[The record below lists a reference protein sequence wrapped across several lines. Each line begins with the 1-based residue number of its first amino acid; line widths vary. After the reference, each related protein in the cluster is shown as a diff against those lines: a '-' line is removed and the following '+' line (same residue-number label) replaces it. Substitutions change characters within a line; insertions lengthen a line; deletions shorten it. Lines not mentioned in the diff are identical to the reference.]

1 MNEKNKKSPALF
13 TPSGC
18 LTGDALML
26 FVSGTLKG
34 IEREKVQ
41 QHISEC
47 PLCTDAAEGLKMW
60 LQENS
65 LQNQPIP
72 ESTENPDGETHFL
85 KGKESFNPKPRPH
98 SNGLESN
105 LFYTRMSLLN
115 QHIWQRLHARTL
127 SESGKAKHPAYKS
140 FVWLAAAASIILFI
154 GVGYVLWLQKNTDKK
169 FQVQQLQKDRDA
181 ALIAQIPE
189 DLAYP
194 PSNSKVILD
203 VKYHSEKGAHIPP
216 VLTIVNEDLALVSD
230 RIKPVG
236 KNAVQTN
243 DEAEYTETRHG
254 VESDVFREE
263 YGMYKGQNAKRS
275 LSTKNSGGAM
285 QKTETDEETSTVFIN
300 VQQMPSFP
308 GGDAARIKYLAKN
321 IRYPARAAED
331 GIQGTIRVSFV
342 VKTDG
347 GITNVKLLHGIGGG
361 CDEEAIRVVSK
372 MPQWKPGYVNGRK
385 VDVLYNMPVQFKL
398 K

>member
-1 MNEKNKKSPALF
+1 MNDKSRKSSTLF

-18 LTGDALML
+18 LTGDALLL
-26 FVSGTLKG
+26 FVSDTLKG
-34 IEREKVQ
+34 QELEKAQ

-47 PLCTDAAEGLKMW
+47 PLCADAAEGLKMW

-72 ESTENPDGETHFL
+72 ESTENPDEETPFVT
-85 KGKESFNPKPRPH
+85 GKESFKLKPWAH
-98 SNGLESN
+98 SNSLESN
-105 LFYTRMSLLN
+105 LFYKRTALLN
-115 QHIWQRLHARTL
+115 QHIRQRLQTRTL
-127 SESGKAKHPAYKS
+127 SESGKAKRLAYKP

-154 GVGYVLWLQKNTDKK
+154 GVGYVLWLQNHNDIR
-169 FQVQQLQKDRDA
+169 FQAQQLQKDKDA
-181 ALIAQIPE
+181 ALIAQMPE

-203 VKYHSEKGAHIPP
+203 VKYHSEKGTHIPP
-216 VLTIVNEDLALVSD
+216 VVTIVNEEVALASD
-230 RIKPVG
+230 RVKPVG

-243 DEAEYTETRHG
+243 DEAEFTESRHG

-263 YGMYKGQNAKRS
+263 YGMYKGQNTKRA
-275 LSTKNSGGAM
+275 LSAKNSGGAM
-285 QKTETDEETSTVFIN
+285 QKTETDEETSTVFIS

-331 GIQGTIRVSFV
+331 GIQGTIHVSFV

-347 GITNVKLLHGIGGG
+347 RITNVKLLHGIGGG
-361 CDEEAIRVVSK
+361 CDEEAIRVVAK
-372 MPQWKPGYVNGRK
+372 MPQWKPGYVNGKK